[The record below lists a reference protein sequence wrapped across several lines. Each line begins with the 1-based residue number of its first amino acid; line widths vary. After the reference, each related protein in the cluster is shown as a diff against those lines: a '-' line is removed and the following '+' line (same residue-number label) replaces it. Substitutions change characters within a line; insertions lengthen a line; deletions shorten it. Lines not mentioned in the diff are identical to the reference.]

1 MSQTVSYT
9 ARAIDS
15 VSDIVDA
22 LNISS
27 GATINSGSVKILGGT
42 SLIRES
48 TINESDINF
57 IVSVKVTN
65 EVPVSF
71 GHMEFRP
78 IPGLNPVHFPAV
90 YGDSFIAGFL
100 EGGEFSA
107 IVSIKV
113 DDKSKIS
120 KVKLAAEVQLLPRSL
135 IQPFS
140 SNALLDKDNED
151 IWKDTE
157 ISISVSWAG
166 GGEIKKPTVSP
177 SIL

>member
-1 MSQTVSYT
+1 VSYT

-71 GHMEFRP
+71 GHMEFIP

-135 IQPFS
+135 LQPFS